1 MTPPN
6 PDHRPGTDRRSSP
19 GSRSRAAITVLVAA
33 GVIVA
38 DQLTKTW
45 ALKHTYPPRHV
56 FASLWL
62 ELTFNTGA
70 AFGLGKGVTP
80 VVEAGVIVL
89 VVGLLLGARRTARR
103 GSLSEALA
111 IGLLVGGALSNL
123 ADRLLRHI
131 PGHPGAV
138 VDWIEVAQ
146 VGGHQYWPVFNLA
159 DASVVVGAILL
170 AWRLVVRSGRE
181 RERLGPQVPETGA
194 GAPDGHGDPSKR
206 SVAEDDRLSRSTTEA
221 VPGRSSRS
229 TVDPAPADSP
239 RCE

>member
-1 MTPPN
+1 MTAPN
-6 PDHRPGTDRRSSP
+6 PDHRPGPDQRSSP
-19 GSRSRAAITVLVAA
+19 GSWYRGALGGLVAA

-38 DQLTKTW
+38 DQLTKSW
-45 ALKHTYPPRHV
+45 ALQHTYPPRHV

-80 VVEAGVIVL
+80 VVEAGVILL
-89 VVGLLLGARRTARR
+89 VAGLLVGARRTVRR

-123 ADRLLRHI
+123 ADRLVRHI

-146 VGGHQYWPVFNLA
+146 VGGHQYWPVFNVA
-159 DASVVVGAILL
+159 DASVVVGAIIL

-181 RERLGPQVPETGA
+181 REPLHPRVSATGA
-194 GAPDGHGDPSKR
+194 GSSDGSRQCAPRPGAD
-206 SVAEDDRLSRSTTEA
+206 DDRPFPSTAE
-221 VPGRSSRS
+221 S
-229 TVDPAPADSP
+229 APVDSP
-239 RCE
+239 RSE